1 MNLNPDTS
9 LALMQATQL
18 NTANKA
24 DFAKQAIKSKDEAKI
39 EAAAKDFEAM
49 YISEMIKP
57 MFEQIKPDPT
67 FGGGKGEE
75 IFRGLMIDEYGKL
88 MAETG
93 QLGIGDALKQEF
105 IRLQEEASHDA
116 SKKGQELANAN

>member
-1 MNLNPDTS
+1 
-9 LALMQATQL
+9 
-18 NTANKA
+18 
-24 DFAKQAIKSKDEAKI
+24 
-39 EAAAKDFEAM
+39 
-49 YISEMIKP
+49 MIKP

-116 SKKGQELANAN
+116 STKGQELANAN